1 VTTATICTENEENL
15 YCIAQREYED
25 ISAPMCELLRCDR
38 YLEQRFFDQFKWT
51 ESLKNSG

>member
-1 VTTATICTENEENL
+1 MENEENL

-25 ISAPMCELLRCDR
+25 ISAPMRELLRCDR
-38 YLEQRFFDQFKWT
+38 YLEQHFFDQFKWT